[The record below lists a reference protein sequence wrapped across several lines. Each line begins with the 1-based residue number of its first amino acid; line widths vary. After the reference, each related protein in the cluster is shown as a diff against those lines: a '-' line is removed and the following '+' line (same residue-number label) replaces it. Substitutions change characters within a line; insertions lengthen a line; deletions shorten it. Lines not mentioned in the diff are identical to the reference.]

1 MLSSPLA
8 APRLVGRDDEIAFL
22 LRLLEDALGHAP
34 GSVTLIDGVAGIGKT
49 RLLAELRRRAADF
62 GALTITVQAFEQV
75 RDPYAP
81 LVIAVARAIDQAAG
95 RIAEHLR
102 SVGSALDA
110 DAKLTKAKRLALV
123 ATAFRGILRERP
135 VGLFFEDL
143 HWADRATTD
152 LLVFLSTELAVERF
166 FVALTMRPDGMPAD
180 LAGKFRGA
188 VHTVRLGPL
197 DSRHIT
203 TIVREALRG
212 RGSLGADHMR
222 RITEL
227 AGGNPLFALELLRNA
242 LAGGGDAGSPALA
255 YPILQRLARLDA
267 QARLVIELA
276 SAVGSIEPGFLALLQ
291 ASTPTV
297 IEDFLERAQRYALV
311 VCDPVSGDWRFAHAL
326 TRAAIEAQITPR
338 RRIQMHRAIGE
349 LLEREERAVDV
360 ARLAYHWRF
369 AGDEQRTLRYNEAAA
384 DRAAEL
390 HDYAAAMRFLEAAIG
405 SAPPDRTV
413 VARLN
418 EKLADAAMIEGSPS
432 RARDQ
437 IDVALQAY
445 ATLGDRAGLTRMHLH
460 RSRLRWFDGDPA
472 EALAEALRALEATV
486 PLGPSGEQFH
496 VHVRLAQLHQL
507 AGRHIDVRR
516 ELDAAQALLG
526 YGSPKEA
533 IPFYNTRAM
542 LRADDWDLTGFVA
555 DYRTAIG
562 LAEQIGHIELRVS
575 TQNNLALNAFLTGQP
590 QIALPAVEASIA
602 TSYELGMRWHVS
614 NHLLSLARIRYGFG
628 DVAGARAALQDALSS
643 GYEARRLD
651 LWIAATGIPIAI
663 AAADR
668 SLLARCTTDGVVEQ
682 ALATGDAF
690 CISSTICAQAEL
702 LIDLGRASEIGE
714 LLGRALDALRVDARP
729 LFIGPYFA
737 RFGRES
743 DFARAR
749 GLLSAPER
757 DRSRS
762 AERALFDAYV
772 ATRKRRRAEALER
785 ALEAAAGYTEL
796 HWVFE
801 QARALEVAGRNAD
814 ALRIYR
820 QAGSLNDVARLEL
833 AGRAV
838 DPLASLT
845 PREREVVELVL
856 GGCSN
861 REAALKLRL
870 SDRTVGNHLQSVF
883 NRLGVGS
890 RRELAQYVAE
900 ASE

>member
-1 MLSSPLA
+1 
-8 APRLVGRDDEIAFL
+8 
-22 LRLLEDALGHAP
+22 
-34 GSVTLIDGVAGIGKT
+34 
-49 RLLAELRRRAADF
+49 
-62 GALTITVQAFEQV
+62 
-75 RDPYAP
+75 
-81 LVIAVARAIDQAAG
+81 
-95 RIAEHLR
+95 
-102 SVGSALDA
+102 
-110 DAKLTKAKRLALV
+110 
-123 ATAFRGILRERP
+123 
-135 VGLFFEDL
+135 
-143 HWADRATTD
+143 
-152 LLVFLSTELAVERF
+152 
-166 FVALTMRPDGMPAD
+166 MR
-180 LAGKFRGA
+180 
-188 VHTVRLGPL
+188 
-197 DSRHIT
+197 
-203 TIVREALRG
+203 
-212 RGSLGADHMR
+212 
-222 RITEL
+222 
-227 AGGNPLFALELLRNA
+227 
-242 LAGGGDAGSPALA
+242 
-255 YPILQRLARLDA
+255 
-267 QARLVIELA
+267 
-276 SAVGSIEPGFLALLQ
+276 
-291 ASTPTV
+291 
-297 IEDFLERAQRYALV
+297 
-311 VCDPVSGDWRFAHAL
+311 DPVSGDWRFAHAL
-326 TRAAIEAQITPR
+326 TRAAIELQISPR
-338 RRIQMHRAIGE
+338 RRIAVHREIGE
-349 LLEREERAVDV
+349 SLEREQRTVDA
-360 ARLAYHWRF
+360 ARLAYHWTF
-369 AGDEQRTLRYNEAAA
+369 ADDPQRTLRYNEAAA
-384 DRAAEL
+384 DRAGEL
-390 HDYAAAMRFLEAAIG
+390 HDYAAAMRFLETAIG
-405 SAPPDRTV
+405 TAPPDLAV

-437 IDVALQAY
+437 IDIALRVY

-472 EALAEALRALEATV
+472 EALAEALRALESTV

-507 AGRHIDVRR
+507 AGRHIDVRC
-516 ELDAAQALLG
+516 ELDAAQALLD
-526 YGSPKEA
+526 YSSPKEA

-555 DYRTAIG
+555 DYRTAIA

-590 QIALPAVEASIA
+590 QIALPALEVSIA

-651 LWIAATGIPIAI
+651 LWIAAIGIPIAI

-668 SLLARCTTDGVVEQ
+668 SLLARCKIDGVVEQ

-702 LIDLGRASEIGE
+702 LIDLGRTSEIGG

-729 LFIGPYFA
+729 LFIGPYVA
-737 RFGRES
+737 RFGHES

-749 GLLSAPER
+749 GLLSASER

-762 AERALFDAYV
+762 AERALFDACV
-772 ATRKRRRAEALER
+772 AARKRRRAEALER
-785 ALEAAAGYTEL
+785 ALEAAAGYAEL
-796 HWVFE
+796 HWVLE
-801 QARALEVAGRNAD
+801 QARALEVAGRTAD

-820 QAGSLNDVARLEL
+820 RAGSLNDVARLEA
-833 AGRAV
+833 AGRAI
-838 DPLASLT
+838 DPLDALT
-845 PREREVVELVL
+845 PREREVAELVL

-861 REAALKLRL
+861 REAALKLGL